1 MVKYKKK
8 IIQTIFFYY
17 LNNFFLHIP
26 SCIKLLYM
34 IIYTHRTVKK
44 KKKKIHIDLK
54 IKIIKLNT
62 YNRYQNILQT
72 LKYTSSLMKTIN
84 NLQQSSRH

>member
-1 MVKYKKK
+1 
-8 IIQTIFFYY
+8 
-17 LNNFFLHIP
+17 
-26 SCIKLLYM
+26 M
-34 IIYTHRTVKK
+34 IIYIHRTVKK
-44 KKKKIHIDLK
+44 KKKIHTNLK

-84 NLQQSSRH
+84 NTIIHNSQVDINILYILIEDYYIWM